1 MNVHRLRNGRKRT
14 KSEGRLTLPK
24 FKISVGDAES
34 LASEKNTT
42 RKSLTETSLNHKRA
56 FQNDENVTVA

>member
-1 MNVHRLRNGRKRT
+1 MNVHRLRNRRKRT

-34 LASEKNTT
+34 LASEKTLPEKASQ
-42 RKSLTETSLNHKRA
+42 RVL
-56 FQNDENVTVA
+56 